1 MGEEILPVRRLGSDG
16 ASTMGALGVSAATPC
31 PALRGLPLRGK
42 RGSARHRM
50 ANKAQTGGGEAWRQS
65 QDTGR
70 ALTLGLGWGLRLPFS
85 QWETWGFRQRMTWS
99 DLVLGNLF
107 GLCAE

>member
-1 MGEEILPVRRLGSDG
+1 MGEEILPVRSLGSDG

-50 ANKAQTGGGEAWRQS
+50 ANKAQTGWRGPEAITRHWEGS
-65 QDTGR
+65 DAG
-70 ALTLGLGWGLRLPFS
+70 AGVGVEVTLWP
-85 QWETWGFRQRMTWS
+85 M
-99 DLVLGNLF
+99 GNLEF
-107 GLCAE
+107 